1 MLMPGL
7 SAFVTPG
14 VRSML
19 YSSLWFS
26 LGGVLLKTAGQDFQ
40 VFQIVLIRSVVGMAL
55 TLGIL
60 RSEGVS
66 PLGYNRKLLLVRGVV
81 GCFVMWVIFS
91 SVILLPLGEATV
103 LIHINPIFTALL
115 AVPFLGERPN
125 KRVFLCIAAGIVGT
139 VMVAKPGILFGAGTA
154 LSSLG
159 VVLALSGAFFASVNF
174 IILRKLGAT
183 ENPLVAV
190 FYLSWVTFVFTII
203 PGLWVWKAPSA
214 LEWACLL
221 GVGILTQM
229 GQHMLTRAFKLEEAA
244 KVSPVAYVQIV
255 MAAIWG
261 AIFFDTPPDG
271 WFCLGALLIVG
282 AMIHLSRG
290 RAVSPPIA
298 APVVGDSQTEKR
310 RA

>member
-1 MLMPGL
+1 MPSPPALL
-7 SAFVTPG
+7 SPG

-26 LGGVLLKTAGQDFQ
+26 LGGVLLKTAGQDFP
-40 VFQIVLIRSVVGMAL
+40 VFQIVLVRSAVGIIM

-60 RSEGVS
+60 GKEGVS
-66 PLGYNRKLLLVRGVV
+66 PLGYNRKLLLIRGVV
-81 GCFVMWVIFS
+81 GCFVMWLIFNA
-91 SVILLPLGEATV
+91 VVLLPLGEATV
-103 LIHINPIFTALL
+103 LIHTNPIFTAIL

-139 VMVAKPGILFGAGTA
+139 IMVAKPGILFGAGTA

-159 VVLALSGAFFASVNF
+159 VTLALTGAFCAAINF

-190 FYLSWVTFVFTII
+190 FYLSWVTFII
-203 PGLWVWKAPSA
+203 TLLPGLWVWQAPSPTGWA
-214 LEWACLL
+214 LLL
-221 GVGILTQM
+221 GVGLLTLM
-229 GQHMLTRAFKLEEAA
+229 GQHMLTKAFKQEEAA

-261 AIFFDTPPDG
+261 AIFFGTPPDV
-271 WFCLGALLIVG
+271 WFCLGALLIVS
-282 AMIHLSRG
+282 AMVHLG
-290 RAVSPPIA
+290 RKRHALPA
-298 APVVGDSQTEKR
+298 EGDSHMEKR